1 MGEVDKR
8 LTANCNLGQCP
19 RGFQNFQIRTEGA
32 TTNLIFPDGAR
43 LGILDQHSTEALR
56 PLLEQP
62 KLEFDAFAEINAIR
76 STIGRARKS
85 TDAVIRVNIN
95 INGPRT
101 LAQKIGQDMS
111 NRKVWLQRPLITTF
125 PYHNPHVIE
134 FSGIEYHQTQALEAE
149 IATPTSQKKQSF
161 EDLQRSVAEVYST
174 LGRDKDLSR
183 VEGDSRLKTQLLP

>member
-1 MGEVDKR
+1 MAEVDKR
-8 LTANCNLGQCP
+8 LTANCNLGQGP
-19 RGFQNFQIRTEGA
+19 QGFQEFKIRTEGKIV
-32 TTNLIFPDGAR
+32 NLIFPDGGIF
-43 LGILDQHSTEALR
+43 GILDQNSTDALR

-62 KLEFDAFAEINAIR
+62 ELEFSAFAEINAIR

-95 INGPRT
+95 INGPKA

-111 NRKVWLQRPLITTF
+111 NRKVWLQRPLTMKL

-134 FSGIEYHQTQALEAE
+134 FPGIDHHHAQSFEAE
-149 IATPTSQKKQSF
+149 IAISTSQKKQSF
-161 EDLQRSVAEVYST
+161 EDFQRSVAEVYNT

-183 VEGDSRLKTQLLP
+183 VEGDRRLRTHLLP